1 MISKNPKQKVE
12 ELNTFNKVINK
23 DFKVSITE
31 KNQDLKMFKIKY
43 SNIDLNRF
51 KYTSKF
57 NLYKKDSNGNWL
69 NVEQDIFKDKY
80 EELLNKLSKNL
91 VDFATYLN
99 SSLSGITP
107 EKVIEEINRRNRLID
122 CISIMLEDFFGD
134 STVSVITQ
142 RHKDNDNSN
151 IRKYYLIRGYW
162 CDKNGNITRGI
173 HEKLP
178 FVIDFINDK
187 YKIDDLKYCETLKKA
202 FRLLGYN
209 VFNDMI
215 NDINAPAG
223 LLNIENM
230 IGNELYVFYAK
241 ESDNQNTYFN
251 FNMDINLISKILI
264 FSKQY
269 KELEKLEKE

>member
-23 DFKVSITE
+23 DFKVSATE

-51 KYTSKF
+51 KYTPKF
-57 NLYKKDSNGNWL
+57 NLYKKDSNGNWF
-69 NVEQDIFKDKY
+69 NIEQDIFKDKY

-91 VDFATYLN
+91 VDFATYIN
-99 SSLSGITP
+99 SSLSGVTP
-107 EKVIEEINRRNRLID
+107 EMVIKEINRRNRLID

-142 RHKDNDNSN
+142 RHDNNT
-151 IRKYYLIRGYW
+151 RKYYLIRGYW
-162 CDKNGNITRGI
+162 CDKNGNVTRGI

-178 FVIDFINDK
+178 FIIDSIGDDK
-187 YKIDDLKYCETLKKA
+187 FEIDDLKYCETLKKA
-202 FRLLGYN
+202 FRVLGYN

-241 ESDNQNTYFN
+241 ESDNQNSYFN

-269 KELEKLEKE
+269 EELEKLEKE

>member
-99 SSLSGITP
+99 SSLSGVTP

-142 RHKDNDNSN
+142 RHDNNT
-151 IRKYYLIRGYW
+151 RKYFLIRGYW
-162 CDKNGNITRGI
+162 CDKNGNVTRGI

-178 FVIDFINDK
+178 FIIDSIGDDK
-187 YKIDDLKYCETLKKA
+187 YKIDDLKYCETIKKS

-264 FSKQY
+264 FSKQCE
-269 KELEKLEKE
+269 ELEKLEKE